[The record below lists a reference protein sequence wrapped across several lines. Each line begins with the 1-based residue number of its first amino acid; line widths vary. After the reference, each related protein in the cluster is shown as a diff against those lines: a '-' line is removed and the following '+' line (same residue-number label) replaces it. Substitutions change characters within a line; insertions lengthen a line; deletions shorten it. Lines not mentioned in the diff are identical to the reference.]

1 MQWKLIIARKERG
14 LKQKDMAKQ
23 LELSVESYGMRER
36 GQLPFQSDEMFI
48 IGEWF
53 GMRLDDIFLP
63 RESVINRISERSKDN
78 AK

>member
-14 LKQKDMAKQ
+14 LKQKDMAKR
-23 LELSVESYGMRER
+23 LGMNVNSYGMRER
-36 GQLPFQSDEMFI
+36 GQLPFESDEMFI
-48 IGEWF
+48 IGDWF

-63 RESVINRISERSKDN
+63 RESVINRISERNKDY